1 MAAVANGSRTR
12 LDPAA
17 RRAQLVAL
25 GLQMLSTRPLD
36 QVVIDEIASEA
47 GISRGLLFHYFPTKR
62 DFHVAVVRAAA
73 DDLCARTEPDPALP
87 VHRRLLASLDAF
99 VDYVSENRDAY
110 IALLRGTA
118 GGDPDLRAVLD
129 DTRSVFTQRVL
140 DGIDVPAPVPARLRI
155 AVRGWVAFTE
165 EATLDW
171 LGADDLGRDQLID
184 LLDQALV
191 NLVTMVTGQ
200 EASDPAR

>member
-25 GLQMLSTRPLD
+25 GVEMLSTRPLHE
-36 QVVIDEIASEA
+36 VVIDEIASQA

-62 DFHVAVVRAAA
+62 DFHVAVVQAAA
-73 DDLCARTEPDPALP
+73 DDLCARTDPDPSLP
-87 VHRRLLASLDAF
+87 RAQRLRGSLEAF

-118 GGDPDLRAVLD
+118 GGDPALRAVCD
-129 DTRSVFTQRVL
+129 GTRSRFTRRVL
-140 DGIDVPAPVPARLRI
+140 AGMGLSDPVPARLRL
-155 AVRGWVAFTE
+155 AARGWVAFTE

-171 LGADDLGRDQLID
+171 LSSGDLGRTELID
-184 LLDQALV
+184 LLDEALLRLMAV
-191 NLVTMVTGQ
+191 AARQ
-200 EASDPAR
+200 ESSSAV

>member
-1 MAAVANGSRTR
+1 MACVATGSRTR

-25 GLQMLSTRPLD
+25 GLEMLSTRPLD
-36 QVVIDEIASEA
+36 QVVIDEIAAEA

-62 DFHVAVVRAAA
+62 DFHVAVVQAAA
-73 DDLCARTEPDPALP
+73 DDLCARTEPDPSLP
-87 VHRRLLASLDAF
+87 VRERLRGSLEAF

-118 GGDPDLRAVLD
+118 GGDPALRAVVD
-129 DTRSVFTQRVL
+129 ETRSRFTNRVL
-140 DGIDVPAPVPARLRI
+140 AGMEVPDPVPARLRL
-155 AVRGWVAFTE
+155 AARGWVAFTE

-171 LGADDLGRDQLID
+171 LGAGDLGRADLIA
-184 LLDQALV
+184 LLDEALV
-191 NLVTMVTGQ
+191 TLTEVASRQEEGQ
-200 EASDPAR
+200 SP

>member
-25 GLQMLSTRPLD
+25 GLDMLSTRPLD
-36 QVVIDEIASEA
+36 QVVIDEIAAEA

-62 DFHVAVVRAAA
+62 DFHVAVVQAAA
-73 DDLCARTEPDPALP
+73 DDLCARAEPDPTLP
-87 VHRRLLASLDAF
+87 VPRRLRGSLEAF
-99 VDYVSENRDAY
+99 VDYVSGNRDAY

-118 GGDPDLRAVLD
+118 GGDPALRAVVD
-129 DTRSVFTQRVL
+129 ETRSRFTGWVL
-140 DGIDVPAPVPARLRI
+140 AGMGVSEPAPARLRL
-155 AVRGWVAFTE
+155 AARGWVAFTE

-171 LGADDLGRDQLID
+171 LGSGDLGRGELID
-184 LLDQALV
+184 LLDEALV
-191 NLVTMVTGQ
+191 RLMAVASRQ
-200 EASDPAR
+200 EREGR